1 MQFSLLRLLL
11 PENMGKIEP
20 INKAYALLLG
30 QLMHQ
35 IADKLYWS
43 SKSIEVVVEVACGE
57 KKY

>member
-20 INKAYALLLG
+20 INKAYALLIG

-35 IADKLYWS
+35 IADKHYWL
-43 SKSIEVVVEVACGE
+43 SKSIDS
-57 KKY
+57 